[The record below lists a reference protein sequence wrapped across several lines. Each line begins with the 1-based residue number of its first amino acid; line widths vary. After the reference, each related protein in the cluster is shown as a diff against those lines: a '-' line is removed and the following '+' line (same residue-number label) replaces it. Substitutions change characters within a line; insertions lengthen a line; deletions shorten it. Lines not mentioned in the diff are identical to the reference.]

1 MDLSLGQ
8 SGRRSQNE
16 VRPGSDG
23 PRCPRPESAA
33 DSRAPQDN
41 LTQKR
46 LSRAPSARAAPR
58 RELPRLR
65 AGLRLRS
72 NLGPDRPHRRPS
84 RPAKVCRPHRPAR
97 LLRQP
102 DCASQVRSRRRPS
115 RRHSAHEPH
124 RCRRCSGRQPRRTPL
139 RVARSNPA
147 PVRPLPHPPRPG
159 RKTLHHRQR
168 RVRHRDQG
176 VGTYSLFPTLAP
188 HPQHRKHR
196 QRHHQHQHSRGKT
209 NIPIAVGITHR
220 VMTHPIP
227 RQQRED
233 GNRRRRKKREEC
245 RRKRQQQAGEQAKT
259 TQRKSEDCSA
269 LRASALFRF
278 HQLESLRGLE
288 YKFMASSA
296 QVDLWPAEKVATQV
310 AVAEAP
316 NGIHYAM
323 WGETRIS
330 DADLERLVSAVPAAF
345 SAALQHRA
353 YYFVPLA
360 IADTDATRVAPGYTV
375 DLGDR
380 AICHRNAD
388 FGSTQA
394 VFLSPR
400 LVEDRFGLA
409 FEFFINVAHNF
420 VEAAGVPDSFSTL
433 AWQQAEAQVRGET
446 SQDAWETRRRAQD
459 VRIPDVRNLDSLS
472 LNGKTAQMPIDERA
486 RSAFFESAFSD
497 ALAIYMLSLAVDFD
511 YHDLRERDY
520 PLLAAPALAERLRH
534 VATLFPAN
542 QGYEFQV
549 LYRRKG

>member
-1 MDLSLGQ
+1 
-8 SGRRSQNE
+8 
-16 VRPGSDG
+16 
-23 PRCPRPESAA
+23 
-33 DSRAPQDN
+33 
-41 LTQKR
+41 
-46 LSRAPSARAAPR
+46 
-58 RELPRLR
+58 
-65 AGLRLRS
+65 
-72 NLGPDRPHRRPS
+72 
-84 RPAKVCRPHRPAR
+84 
-97 LLRQP
+97 
-102 DCASQVRSRRRPS
+102 
-115 RRHSAHEPH
+115 
-124 RCRRCSGRQPRRTPL
+124 
-139 RVARSNPA
+139 
-147 PVRPLPHPPRPG
+147 
-159 RKTLHHRQR
+159 
-168 RVRHRDQG
+168 
-176 VGTYSLFPTLAP
+176 
-188 HPQHRKHR
+188 
-196 QRHHQHQHSRGKT
+196 
-209 NIPIAVGITHR
+209 
-220 VMTHPIP
+220 
-227 RQQRED
+227 
-233 GNRRRRKKREEC
+233 
-245 RRKRQQQAGEQAKT
+245 
-259 TQRKSEDCSA
+259 
-269 LRASALFRF
+269 
-278 HQLESLRGLE
+278 
-288 YKFMASSA
+288 MASSA
-296 QVDLWPAEKVATQV
+296 QIDLWPAEKVAAQGS
-310 AVAEAP
+310 VAEAP

-360 IADTDATRVAPGYTV
+360 IADTDDTMVAPGYTV

-394 VFLSPR
+394 VFLSTR

-420 VEAAGVPDSFSTL
+420 VEAAGVPESFSTL

-459 VRIPDVRNLDSLS
+459 VRIPEVRNLDSLS
-472 LNGKTAQMPIDERA
+472 LNGKTAQMPAQMPPQMQIDERA